1 VELGTNVVVGT
12 DTARIITAAS
22 AALNGSAKRTTHQ
35 PPLWDGHTSERIL
48 DALEE
53 LS

>member
-1 VELGTNVVVGT
+1 V
-12 DTARIITAAS
+12 TAAR

-48 DALEE
+48 DALEDF
-53 LS
+53 SSRS